1 MTLSLWCYLLGTL
14 LCGLGLSIVVLP
26 EKMSRLLNALPR
38 HQPASYIL
46 AAIAWVW
53 VGYALWSMD
62 LDIINPYKM
71 YLFIAVPACIGLS
84 CWWMDNLLSCR
95 ALGALLTLFP
105 YELLH
110 VARVHPSP
118 WRLVL
123 VTFAYLC
130 IVKGMV
136 LILYPWYMR
145 QGIVFVTG
153 RPWLFKTMAGLD
165 IAFGALLIG
174 LGATVLG

>member
-1 MTLSLWCYLLGTL
+1 MSLSLWCYLLGVL
-14 LCGLGLSIVVLP
+14 FSVLGLSIMVLP
-26 EKMSRLLNALPR
+26 EKMSRLFNALPR
-38 HQPASYIL
+38 HQIASYVL
-46 AAIAWVW
+46 AAIAWLW
-53 VGYALWSMD
+53 VGYALWTMD
-62 LDIINPYKM
+62 LDIINPFKN
-71 YLFIAVPACIGLS
+71 YLFIAVPVCIGLS
-84 CWWMDNLLSCR
+84 CWWMENLLSCR
-95 ALGALLTLFP
+95 AIGAILTLFP
-105 YELLH
+105 YELIH
-110 VARVHPSP
+110 AARVHPSP

-145 QGIVFVTG
+145 QSIVFVTA
-153 RPWLFKTMAGLD
+153 RPWLFKTMAALN